1 MGDGQKLKQ
10 LIEQR
15 NTNVRQVAK
24 ATGISATTLYT
35 IIQKD
40 SNIRLDFALKL
51 ANELETDV
59 NEICS
64 LVPFSGEL
72 KEDEIYPE
80 LPSNLKG
87 ALDSSR
93 VKQYLKY
100 SLFPLLHLY
109 GKDSMPDL
117 DKLLIS
123 FYQLDDEARREIMDT
138 VQLKLQY
145 HKDKNRAKDVNKIK
159 GW

>member
-51 ANELETDV
+51 ANELEIDV
-59 NEICS
+59 NDICS

-123 FYQLDDEARREIMDT
+123 FDQLDDEARREIMDT

>member
-1 MGDGQKLKQ
+1 MGDGKKLKQ
-10 LIEQR
+10 LIEQK

-51 ANELETDV
+51 ANELEIDV
-59 NEICS
+59 NDICS

-80 LPSNLKG
+80 LPNNLKG

-145 HKDKNRAKDVNKIK
+145 HKDKTRAKDVSKIK

>member
-1 MGDGQKLKQ
+1 MGDGKKLKQ
-10 LIEQR
+10 LIEQK

-51 ANELETDV
+51 ANELEIDV
-59 NEICS
+59 NDICS

-80 LPSNLKG
+80 LPNNLKG

-145 HKDKNRAKDVNKIK
+145 HKDKNRAKNVSKIK

>member
-51 ANELETDV
+51 ANELEIDV